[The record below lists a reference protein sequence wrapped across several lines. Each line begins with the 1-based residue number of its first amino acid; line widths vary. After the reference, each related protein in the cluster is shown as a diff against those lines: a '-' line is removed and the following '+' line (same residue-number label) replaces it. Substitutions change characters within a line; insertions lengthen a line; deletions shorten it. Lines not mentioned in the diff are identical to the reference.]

1 MQSHGLKDFIVDE
14 CVDGVL
20 VRGGGC
26 CAIVSSGFE
35 RLADVKE

>member
-20 VRGGGC
+20 VRGC